1 MSEDKS
7 AAKPDQKELMRRAIE
22 AKKNRQHV
30 GGVADGGNKGIG
42 PASSNSKTKKM
53 FKRKSGSA

>member
-1 MSEDKS
+1 MSEDK
-7 AAKPDQKELMRRAIE
+7 ADKPDQKELMRQAIE

-30 GGVADGGNKGIG
+30 GGVAEGSGKGIG
-42 PASSNSKTKKM
+42 PASSNNKTRKM

>member
-1 MSEDKS
+1 MSKEEDLD
-7 AAKPDQKELMRRAIE
+7 KPDQKELMRRAIE

-30 GGVADGGNKGIG
+30 GGVAEGGNRGIG

>member
-1 MSEDKS
+1 MTENEKPD
-7 AAKPDQKELMRRAIE
+7 KPDQKELMRRAIE

-30 GGVADGGNKGIG
+30 GGVADGGNRGIG
-42 PASSNSKTKKM
+42 PASSSNKTKKM

>member
-1 MSEDKS
+1 MSEDK
-7 AAKPDQKELMRRAIE
+7 AADKPDQKELMRRAIE

-30 GGVADGGNKGIG
+30 GGTADAGNRGIG
-42 PASSNSKTKKM
+42 PASSSNKTKKM

>member
-1 MSEDKS
+1 MSEDK
-7 AAKPDQKELMRRAIE
+7 AADKPDQKELMRRAIE

-30 GGVADGGNKGIG
+30 GGTAEAGNRGIG
-42 PASSNSKTKKM
+42 PASSSNKTKKM

>member
-1 MSEDKS
+1 MSEEKS
-7 AAKPDQKELMRRAIE
+7 NEKPDQKELMRRAIE

-30 GGVADGGNKGIG
+30 GGTADSGNRGIG
-42 PASSNSKTKKM
+42 PASSNNKTKKM

>member
-1 MSEDKS
+1 MSDEK
-7 AAKPDQKELMRRAIE
+7 AAKPDQKELMRQAIE

-30 GGVADGGNKGIG
+30 GDTATGGNRGIG